1 MSERRAVKLDEDIN
15 DQKTELKTFV
25 FICTKK
31 PTKIKSQIIDIKK
44 TQNSNLNAKKTK
56 KKFLSNSLAQ

>member
-1 MSERRAVKLDEDIN
+1 MSERRAVKLDEDKN
-15 DQKTELKTFV
+15 DPKTELKTFV
-25 FICTKK
+25 FFCT
-31 PTKIKSQIIDIKK
+31 TKIKSQIIEIKK